1 MENLDKDKLIIKIQ
15 ESLDKIRPY
24 LVADGGDVIF
34 EELTHDMEVKV
45 RLVGACDHCPFSV
58 QTLKA
63 GIEQALLQEITQIK
77 GVIAV

>member
-1 MENLDKDKLIIKIQ
+1 MENNEKDKLIKKIQ

-24 LVADGGDVIF
+24 LIADGGDVIF
-34 EELTHDMEVKV
+34 EELTHNMEVKV

-63 GIEQALLQEITQIK
+63 GIEQSLLQEIPQLK
-77 GVIAV
+77 GVFAV